1 VKRDPEWPRKPNK
14 TTLQEPMVK
23 AGDNA
28 EESERESERQRM
40 KNFLHGSLS
49 MRRSD
54 EHNNKRTDQTVEV
67 SNQKI
72 KRKLSIKSVGANCA
86 E

>member
-28 EESERESERQRM
+28 EESERESKRQRM
-40 KNFLHGSLS
+40 KNFLH
-49 MRRSD
+49 RSFIY
-54 EHNNKRTDQTVEV
+54 EEK
-67 SNQKI
+67 
-72 KRKLSIKSVGANCA
+72 
-86 E
+86 